1 MSSRV
6 VFERAWIAQ
15 WRAAG
20 AALARVRRDELASLT
35 AAAALAAS
43 DTLLT
48 IGAATPLP
56 ADRRAWSGLVD
67 LQRLL
72 HRQR

>member
-6 VFERAWIAQ
+6 VFDQAWIAQ
-15 WRAAG
+15 WRTAG
-20 AALARVRRDELASLT
+20 TALARVRRDELAAMT
-35 AAAALAAS
+35 ATTALAAS
-43 DTLLT
+43 ETLLT

-56 ADRRAWSGLVD
+56 ADRQAWSGLVD